1 MLEARTV
8 SVSIARPWEE
18 VYEAIWRPEDFPRWA
33 SGLSASPLVRE
44 GERWT
49 AAGPEG
55 PVRIGFTGR
64 NAFGVMDHRVDLGS
78 GPEVHVPM
86 RVVPNGA
93 GAEVL
98 VTLFRRPG
106 MSDEE
111 FAADAE
117 WVLRDLLALKALLT
131 R

>member
-1 MLEARTV
+1 MLEARTI
-8 SVSIARPWEE
+8 SITIARHWED

-44 GERWT
+44 GDRWS

-55 PVRIGFTGR
+55 PVRIRFTDR
-64 NAFGVMDHRVDLGS
+64 NAFGVMDHHVDTDVGL
-78 GPEVHVPM
+78 EMYVPM
-86 RVVPNGA
+86 RIIPNGG

-98 VTLFRRPG
+98 VTLFRQPG
-106 MSDEE
+106 MSEAK
-111 FAADAE
+111 FSADAE
-117 WVLRDLLALKALLT
+117 WVLRDLLTLKALVT

>member
-8 SVSIARPWEE
+8 SVSIALPWEE
-18 VYEAIWRPEDFPRWA
+18 VYEAIWRPEDFPKWA
-33 SGLSASPLVRE
+33 SGLSASPLERDDD
-44 GERWT
+44 RWT
-49 AAGPEG
+49 AAGPDG
-55 PVRIGFTGR
+55 PVRVRFTER
-64 NAFGVMDHRVDLGS
+64 NAFGVMDHRVDLGT

-98 VTLFRRPG
+98 VTVFRRPG
-106 MSDEE
+106 MPDEA
-111 FAADAE
+111 FGADAA
-117 WVLRDLLALKALLT
+117 WVLRDLLALKALLS

>member
-8 SVSIARPWEE
+8 SVAIAQPWEE
-18 VYEAIWRPEDFPRWA
+18 AYEAIWRPEDFPKWA
-33 SGLSASPLVRE
+33 SGLSASPLVQD
-44 GERWT
+44 GDGWT

-55 PVRIGFTGR
+55 PVRIRFTGR
-64 NAFGVMDHRVDLGS
+64 NAFGVMDHRVDLGT

-106 MSDEE
+106 MSEAQ
-111 FAADAE
+111 FAADAA
-117 WVLRDLLALKALLT
+117 WVLRDLLALKALLA

>member
-18 VYEAIWRPEDFPRWA
+18 VYEAIRRPEEFPKWA
-33 SGLSASPLVRE
+33 SGLSASPLAQD

-55 PVRIGFTGR
+55 PVRIRFTGR
-64 NAFGVMDHRVDLGS
+64 KAFGVMDHRVDLGT
-78 GPEVHVPM
+78 GPEVLVPT

-106 MSDEE
+106 MSDKEG
-111 FAADAE
+111 AADAA
-117 WVLRDLLALKALLT
+117 WVMRDLLALKALLA

>member
-18 VYEAIWRPEDFPRWA
+18 VYEAIWRPEDFPKWA
-33 SGLSASPLVRE
+33 SGLSASPLVQD
-44 GERWT
+44 GDRWT
-49 AAGPEG
+49 AAGPAG
-55 PVRIGFTGR
+55 PVRIRFTER
-64 NAFGVMDHRVDLGS
+64 NAFGVMDHRVDLGV
-78 GPEVHVPM
+78 GPEVQVPM

-106 MSDEE
+106 MSDAQ
-111 FAADAE
+111 FAADAK
-117 WVLRDLLALKALLT
+117 WVMRDLLALKALLT
-131 R
+131 P

>member
-1 MLEARTV
+1 MHEARTV

-18 VYEAIWRPEDFPRWA
+18 VYEAIWRPEDFPKWA
-33 SGLSASPLVRE
+33 AGLSASPLVRE
-44 GERWT
+44 GDRWA

-55 PVRIGFTGR
+55 PVRIRFTGR
-64 NAFGVMDHRVDLGS
+64 NAFGVMDHRVDLGTGS
-78 GPEVHVPM
+78 EVYVPM

-106 MSDEE
+106 MSDAD
-111 FAADAE
+111 FLADAE
-117 WVLRDLLALKALLT
+117 WVMRDLLALKALLAC
-131 R
+131 

>member
-1 MLEARTV
+1 MREARTV

-18 VYEAIWRPEDFPRWA
+18 VYEAIWQPEDFPQWA
-33 SGLSASPLVRE
+33 SGLSASPLVQD
-44 GERWT
+44 GDRWS

-55 PVRIGFTGR
+55 PVRIRFTGR
-64 NAFGVMDHRVDLGS
+64 NAFGVMDHRVDLGT
-78 GPEVHVPM
+78 GPEVYVLM

-98 VTLFRRPG
+98 VTVFRRPG
-106 MSDEE
+106 MSDEA
-111 FAADAE
+111 FAADAT
-117 WVLRDLLALKALLT
+117 WVMRDLLALRALLS